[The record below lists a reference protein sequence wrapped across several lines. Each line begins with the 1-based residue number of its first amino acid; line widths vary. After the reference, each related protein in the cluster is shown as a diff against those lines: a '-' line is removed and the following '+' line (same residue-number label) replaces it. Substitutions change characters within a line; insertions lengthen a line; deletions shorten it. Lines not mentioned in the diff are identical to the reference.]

1 MDAPFLYLVRF
12 WVNPEGAKAVLH
24 WLDGGHMRDVV
35 GQPGFLWV
43 RRVRLD
49 QNAPERMAWLY
60 DDLWRG
66 IACGAAALLR
76 WAGAGAVCTRTQ
88 AVRALPAHGAQLGHR
103 RCCGAI
109 RPGARTG
116 KTRSAVAQNEPP
128 PKR

>member
-49 QNAPERMAWLY
+49 QNGPDGWHGYTMIYGVESR
-60 DDLWRG
+60 
-66 IACGAAALLR
+66 AALQRYFDGPAPARFAQERKPFEHHLR
-76 WAGAGAVCTRTQ
+76 MERNWGTVDAAV
-88 AVRALPAHGAQLGHR
+88 P
-103 RCCGAI
+103 
-109 RPGARTG
+109 
-116 KTRSAVAQNEPP
+116 
-128 PKR
+128 